1 MMEYLLS
8 ALWIGIEM
16 AAMMLFCGAF
26 LPLRQRPHPAG
37 KCLALWAVLSLLSF
51 WPVTKPY
58 FSVISYPLLYGL
70 IQLLFQG
77 KWYGQLLLEV
87 LCAVFLLLMDA
98 LVGYGFCGL
107 MGISVAELLQMR
119 LVYSVVAT
127 MGKMIVLLCA
137 WLTDRFRRSST
148 RKGLRG
154 KWVLLSIAFPVLSIL
169 IISVNYYNNRNVSVD
184 SVGVFAISMILML
197 ANVGIVYLI
206 GNLEKTTDAEQRA
219 ALLKQQMEYQKMSY
233 AALENNY
240 RTQRKS
246 AHEFERHL
254 QTLGDLMGEGAY
266 DTALEYVQKLRNSRS
281 RAAAIRTGHPVFD
294 VILNQKYQLA
304 QEYGIRVDW
313 KVNDLSGVTIPTEE
327 LVVLLSNLLDNAIEA
342 CRRKDGEKEIVCK
355 ILKQD
360 SLLLA
365 IRNTSDPVE
374 LDHGWVAAKA
384 ENLEHGYGLP
394 AIRQV
399 LEALGAEYRF
409 SYENDWFSFAAD
421 FPLERVM
428 VRQAT

>member
-1 MMEYLLS
+1 
-8 ALWIGIEM
+8 
-16 AAMMLFCGAF
+16 
-26 LPLRQRPHPAG
+26 
-37 KCLALWAVLSLLSF
+37 
-51 WPVTKPY
+51 
-58 FSVISYPLLYGL
+58 
-70 IQLLFQG
+70 
-77 KWYGQLLLEV
+77 
-87 LCAVFLLLMDA
+87 
-98 LVGYGFCGL
+98 
-107 MGISVAELLQMR
+107 
-119 LVYSVVAT
+119 
-127 MGKMIVLLCA
+127 
-137 WLTDRFRRSST
+137 
-148 RKGLRG
+148 
-154 KWVLLSIAFPVLSIL
+154 
-169 IISVNYYNNRNVSVD
+169 
-184 SVGVFAISMILML
+184 
-197 ANVGIVYLI
+197 
-206 GNLEKTTDAEQRA
+206 
-219 ALLKQQMEYQKMSY
+219 MSY

-281 RAAAIRTGHPVFD
+281 RAATIRTGHPVFD

-313 KVNDLSGVTIPTEE
+313 KVNDLSSVTIPTEE

-365 IRNTSDPVE
+365 IRNTSNPVE
-374 LDHGWVAAKA
+374 LDHGWVTAKA

-409 SYENDWFSFAAD
+409 SYENGWFSFAAD
-421 FPLERVM
+421 FPLECVM